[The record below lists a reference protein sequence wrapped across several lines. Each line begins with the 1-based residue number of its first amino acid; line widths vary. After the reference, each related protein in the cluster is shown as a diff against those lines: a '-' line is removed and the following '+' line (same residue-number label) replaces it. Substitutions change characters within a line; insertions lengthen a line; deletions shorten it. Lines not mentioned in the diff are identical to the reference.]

1 MYIDQRSL
9 KQKILKLL
17 ISYVNNFSL
26 QVVYLL
32 HPYLIA
38 SCAAKT
44 TTVFAN
50 LLLAL
55 FLLNTLKQR
64 QVVACMFLALATYQ
78 SFYPVMLLVPLIML
92 TAKESSLRYNVVVKV
107 LSTFMGFMVLIYYSS
122 FLLMDH
128 SWTFVTSTIGFIVTV
143 PELTPNMGLF
153 WYFFTEMFEH
163 FRAFFV
169 STFQINCFI
178 YVYPLAARLKDQVII
193 ISNKFLR

>member
-1 MYIDQRSL
+1 MC
-9 KQKILKLL
+9 
-17 ISYVNNFSL
+17 VPFL

-64 QVVACMFLALATYQ
+64 QVVACMFLAFATYQ

-92 TAKESSLRYNVVVKV
+92 NNTKESTLRYNVVLKV
-107 LSTFMGFMVLIYYSS
+107 ISIFMGFMVLIYYSS
-122 FLLMDH
+122 YLLMDH

-193 ISNKFLR
+193 ISNKFLRLYLYKIGRIPSEHNLI

>member
-1 MYIDQRSL
+1 
-9 KQKILKLL
+9 
-17 ISYVNNFSL
+17 
-26 QVVYLL
+26 
-32 HPYLIA
+32 
-38 SCAAKT
+38 
-44 TTVFAN
+44 
-50 LLLAL
+50 
-55 FLLNTLKQR
+55 
-64 QVVACMFLALATYQ
+64 MFLALATYQ

-92 TAKESSLRYNVVVKV
+92 NNTKESTLRYNVVLKV
-107 LSTFMGFMVLIYYSS
+107 ISIFMGFMVLIYYSS
-122 FLLMDH
+122 YLLMDH

-193 ISNKFLR
+193 ISNKLLR